1 MNQQTLILLMLMCS
15 SSLVLGIGLGF
26 FFLLPKEGDK
36 CESDDPASNSTKYA
50 IDEDGECVISQCD
63 VGYVKDGRG
72 GCRKYGAD
80 VYTDDDDDAG
90 RGARETDTL
99 VGDDIQIPS
108 GRYIRIKQTVAY
120 DMGAEGDVDDQNK
133 VFKLAEV
140 EVSNDGG
147 LVILSTN
154 KPVTGSSELT
164 GHVWANL
171 TDGDLT
177 TFASTNGRDDTEYDF
192 MTIDLEQEEVIEKIV
207 IRNDTENPERII
219 GAKIQIIAE
228 DGIEVI
234 KETPLITDSAS
245 SYTIV
250 FPGNEWLSL

>member
-1 MNQQTLILLMLMCS
+1 MLMCS
-15 SSLVLGIGLGF
+15 SSLVFGIGLGF

-36 CESDDPASNSTKYA
+36 CESDDPASNSTKYV

-72 GCRKYGAD
+72 GCREYGAGVD
-80 VYTDDDDDAG
+80 TGDDDDDDDDDDV
-90 RGARETDTL
+90 DTL
-99 VGDDIQIPS
+99 VGSDIQIPS

-120 DMGAEGDVDDQNK
+120 DMGAEGDIDDQNK

-140 EVSNDGG
+140 EVSNDNG

-207 IRNDTENPERII
+207 IRNDIENPERII
-219 GAKIQIIAE
+219 GVKIQIIAG

-234 KETPLITDSAS
+234 KETPLITGSAS

-250 FPGNEWLSL
+250 FPGNEWSSL

>member
-1 MNQQTLILLMLMCS
+1 MLMCS
-15 SSLVLGIGLGF
+15 SFLVVGVGLGF

-50 IDEDGECVISQCD
+50 IDEDGECVVSQCD
-63 VGYVKDGRG
+63 IGYVKDGRG

-80 VYTDDDDDAG
+80 VDTGDDDDDDDDDDA
-90 RGARETDTL
+90 DTL
-99 VGDDIQIPS
+99 VGGDIQIPS

-120 DMGAEGDVDDQNK
+120 DMGAEGDIDDQNK
-133 VFKLAEV
+133 IFKLAEV

-207 IRNDTENPERII
+207 IQNDTENPKRII

-228 DGIEVI
+228 DGIEII
-234 KETPLITDSAS
+234 KETPLITTSSS